1 MKKTYYDY
9 ASIERLTLAVAKQIS
24 RDKWV
29 PDYVVGITRG
39 GLFPAVLLS
48 NWFDCKMHTLD
59 VRLRDGKGDQCE
71 SNLWMP
77 EDAVGYVPVED
88 RGESGTTLDPAYR
101 KNILIVDD
109 INDTGATLNWIKHDW
124 QTSCMPNSTVW
135 NTVWGNNVRVATLF
149 DRGLSSSSE
158 IPVKYSGFVVT
169 QDNDPGWIVF
179 PWESWCGDE

>member
-9 ASIERLTLAVAKQIS
+9 ASIERLVLAVAKQIS

-29 PDYVVGITRG
+29 PNYIVGITRG

-48 NWFDCKMHTLD
+48 NWFGCKMNTLN
-59 VRLRDGKGDQCE
+59 VSLREGQGGE
-71 SNLWMP
+71 SNLWMA
-77 EDAVGYVPVED
+77 EDAFGYVPNEE
-88 RGESGTTLDPAYR
+88 RGDSGTETDPAYR
-101 KNILIVDD
+101 KKILIVDD

-124 QTSCMPNSTVW
+124 QSGCLPKHTAWDTVW
-135 NTVWGNNVRVATLF
+135 NNNVRVAVLYNKVNSNN
-149 DRGLSSSSE
+149 DLR
-158 IPVKYSGFVVT
+158 VDYSGLDIT